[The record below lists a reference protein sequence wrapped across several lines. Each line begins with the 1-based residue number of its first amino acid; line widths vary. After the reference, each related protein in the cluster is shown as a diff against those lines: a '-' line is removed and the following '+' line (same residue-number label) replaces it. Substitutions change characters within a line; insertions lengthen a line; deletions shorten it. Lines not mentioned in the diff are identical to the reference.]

1 MKFERP
7 VTFKCNIQY
16 TNECFDFELII
27 YKKKYELDLKMCS
40 FTAHFA
46 MPPKKAVIRKFCK
59 YFSHLAYL
67 LYNENISFCC
77 REWRVLTMMNTTRAT
92 SRSWN
97 SWGPAHTARLTCA
110 EITPPTRSLFSRRYM
125 QIVFYT
131 CTLLD
136 YHTARFILHFQRKG
150 RFTCQIVFLL
160 LHCLLPFELHILHLN
175 TTAFNLW
182 PIDLTGAEGFQG
194 GRGGC
199 VVVPGAWEHHDP
211 LRIHQEGQRLRD
223 PDGICRLE
231 AIWFPWYLLI
241 F

>member
-1 MKFERP
+1 
-7 VTFKCNIQY
+7 
-16 TNECFDFELII
+16 
-27 YKKKYELDLKMCS
+27 MCS
-40 FTAHFA
+40 LSAHFA
-46 MPPKKAVIRKFCK
+46 MQKKKKAVIRQFCK

-67 LYNENISFCC
+67 FYNENISHCC

-92 SRSWN
+92 SPSWN

-110 EITPPTRSLFSRRYM
+110 EITPPTRSLFSRRYV

-136 YHTARFILHFQRKG
+136 YHTARFILHFQRKA
-150 RFTCQIVFLL
+150 RFTCQIIFLFLL
-160 LHCLLPFELHILHLN
+160 LIHCLMPFELHILHLN
-175 TTAFNLW
+175 MTAFNLW

-223 PDGICRLE
+223 PDGIRRLE
-231 AIWFPWYLLI
+231 SILFPWYLLI